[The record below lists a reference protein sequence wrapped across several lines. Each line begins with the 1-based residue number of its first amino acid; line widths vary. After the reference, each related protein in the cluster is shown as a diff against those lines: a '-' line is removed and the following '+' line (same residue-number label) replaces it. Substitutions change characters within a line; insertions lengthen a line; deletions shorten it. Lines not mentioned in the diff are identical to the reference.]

1 MAEEDC
7 YFIGVDVG
15 TGSVRAALVNIN
27 GKILSVKIKQIKTW
41 NPKPDFYQQ
50 SSEDIWESCCEVIRE
65 VKKIVPKEKIKGIG
79 FDATCSLVAVDGAG
93 CSVSVSPD
101 GNPEQNIILWMDHR
115 AEKQANFINSLGHDI
130 LKNVGGKISLEM
142 ELPKLMWLKQNLN
155 SQCWKKAEKFFDLPD
170 FLTWKSTGCDTRS
183 LCSVT
188 CKWLYQ
194 VNSSELGGWNK
205 RFLEEIGLSEL
216 TDNNFIKIGSII
228 KQPGEPCGNGLK
240 ADVAEALDLLEGT
253 AVATSIID
261 AHAGGLGLIGC
272 SAPSIPQSIT
282 SRLPLICGTSTCHM
296 AVSKEA
302 VFVEGV
308 WGPYWSAMV
317 PGLWLNEAGQSASG
331 CLLDHI
337 ISTHPA
343 SSRIKLDK
351 GKHIVDYLNNLLK
364 KMATRKGEAVDTLSK
379 DVHVLPDFHGN
390 RSPLADPTMK
400 GMICGL
406 TLCAD
411 EEQLAILYL
420 ATVQALAYGTKHI
433 MEKMVDEG
441 HETFS
446 SVLVCGGLSKN
457 LLFVQTQANVSL
469 MPVLVPH
476 EAESVL
482 LGAAILGATASGV
495 YDSVLS
501 AIGSMAGKAEVISP
515 DYNLQRFHE
524 MKYKVFRKLLDDQLS
539 YRKIMSNIGTC

>member
-115 AEKQANFINSLGHDI
+115 AKKQANFINSLGHDI

-188 CKWLYQ
+188 CKWLYE

-501 AIGSMAGKAEVISP
+501 AISSMAGKAEVISP

>member
-501 AIGSMAGKAEVISP
+501 AISSMAGKAEVISP

>member
-188 CKWLYQ
+188 CKWLYE

-501 AIGSMAGKAEVISP
+501 AISSMAGKAEVISP

>member
-115 AEKQANFINSLGHDI
+115 AKKQANFINSLGHDI

>member
-115 AEKQANFINSLGHDI
+115 AKKQANFINSLGHDI

-501 AIGSMAGKAEVISP
+501 AISSMAGKAEVISP

>member
-1 MAEEDC
+1 MAEAEY

-27 GKILSVKIKQIKTW
+27 GKILAVKVKPIKTW

-50 SSEDIWESCCEVIRE
+50 SSEDIWQSCCEVIKE
-65 VKKIVPKEKIKGIG
+65 VKKSVPKDKIKGIG

-93 CSVSVSPD
+93 SSVSVSPD
-101 GNPEQNIILWMDHR
+101 GNAEQNIILWMDHR
-115 AEKQANFINSLGHDI
+115 AEKQANFINSLGHNI
-130 LKNVGGKISLEM
+130 LRNVGGKISLEM
-142 ELPKLMWLKQNLN
+142 ELPKLMWLKENLN
-155 SQCWKKAEKFFDLPD
+155 SQCWKKTEKFFDLPD
-170 FLTWKSTGCDTRS
+170 FLTWKATGCDTRS

-188 CKWLYQ
+188 CKWLYE
-194 VNSSELGGWNK
+194 VNSDGQGGWNK
-205 RFLEEIGLSEL
+205 NFLERIDLAEL
-216 TDNNFIKIGSII
+216 ADNNFIKIGSVI
-228 KQPGEPCGNGLK
+228 KQPGEPCGTGLK
-240 ADVAEALDLLEGT
+240 ADIARVLDLLEGT

-272 SAPSIPQSIT
+272 HAASISQSIT
-282 SRLPLICGTSTCHM
+282 SRLPLVCGTSTCHM

-302 VFVEGV
+302 VFVNGV

-343 SSRIKLDK
+343 SSKIKLEE
-351 GKHIVDYLNNLLK
+351 GQHIVGYLNTLLK
-364 KMATRKGEAVDTLSK
+364 KIASRNGKLVDVLTK
-379 DVHVLPDFHGN
+379 DIHVLPDFHGN

-406 TLCAD
+406 SLSTD

-433 MEKMVDEG
+433 MEKMVEEG

-457 LLFVQTQANVSL
+457 PLFVKTQANVSL

-482 LGAAILGATASGV
+482 LGAAILGATASGI

-501 AIGSMAGKAEVISP
+501 AISSMAGKAEVISP
-515 DYNLQRFHE
+515 EDTLQR
-524 MKYKVFRKLLDDQLS
+524 
-539 YRKIMSNIGTC
+539 